1 MLFLIQSM
9 YDIILNLIFSLQFI
23 IFLFL
28 FIILYQIFIYFIR
41 DRSYI
46 IAFKNS
52 IDPEIN
58 SINDLIETPLVTI
71 IVPAW
76 NEGEIFNG
84 CLLEINKLSYPN
96 LKVIVNAGGS
106 DETINIA
113 NSFKKYDDFTIIYQK
128 QGEGKIKAIN
138 DCLKYISEGIVYLI
152 DADTYL
158 DDEIFFQ
165 MLHSIINN
173 KEKVTVSRTKP
184 HRSIQNKDLAK
195 YIYINRNPW
204 FSHQF
209 SIYSKIITQNT
220 ILSYEIIDKVS
231 PFSEGIL
238 SDDSLVIGLDI
249 RNKGYKIINIKNMVE
264 SFNFPLKIKDYYNQN
279 LRWLEN
285 ALYSEIRIK
294 KGTIMK
300 YILSVFLS
308 IYILISPILFLVNS
322 YLFFIALELLL
333 YKYLKKIRKI
343 LFYKSTKKDN
353 SFKFHLKF
361 YLKIIFYIYLELTMN
376 LIVFFELLFYQKA
389 YKKRKNLDK
398 TSDNQ

>member
-173 KEKVTVSRTKP
+173 KEKV
-184 HRSIQNKDLAK
+184 
-195 YIYINRNPW
+195 
-204 FSHQF
+204 
-209 SIYSKIITQNT
+209 T